1 MTKKDYII
9 LAGRIADMEILGE
22 LDSFAIDKLCEV
34 LKKDNFNFDKEKFLS
49 FIDKRNG
56 KRTIWRAA

>member
-9 LAGRIADMEILGE
+9 LAGRVSDMEILGE
-22 LDSFAIDKLCEV
+22 LDSFAIDELCKV
-34 LKKDNFNFDKEKFLS
+34 LKKDNYDFDKEKFLS

-56 KRTIWRAA
+56 KRTI